1 MALIT
6 LTGLSFSYATH
17 PVLNNVSLSILPGQ
31 RLVILGGNG
40 SGKTTLAHLLAGWLN
55 DDQPG
60 PGAMTTGGRSWSEL
74 SLTER
79 VTTVQFVGQIPMRHL
94 SGRAFS
100 VREEIA
106 FGLENLNLPV
116 SRIRQR
122 VDSVL
127 ESCRLDALAERNP
140 FTLSG
145 GEQQRLLI
153 ACALALQPAILVL
166 DEPLTNLDPEA
177 RTLLVTVLRA
187 LPPETTIIQFET
199 NPDYALHTGD
209 SFAFLHDGRI
219 VREGG
224 ARDVLFDPLL
234 AGVLGLPSVTAAW
247 LEASPQ
253 RAQADPQTWPLRIK
267 DFHAI
272 RGSAA

>member
-6 LTGLSFSYATH
+6 LSGVSFSYATQ
-17 PVLNNVSLSILPGQ
+17 PVLNNVSLSIRPGQ

-40 SGKTTLAHLLAGWLN
+40 SGKTTLAHLLAGWLSEE
-55 DDQPG
+55 QPG
-60 PGAMTTGGRSWSEL
+60 HGHMTVDGKSWSER

-116 SRIRQR
+116 HRIRQR
-122 VDSVL
+122 VTSVL
-127 ESCRLDALAERNP
+127 DSCRLDALAERDP

-177 RTLLVTVLRA
+177 RALLVTVLRT
-187 LPPETTIIQFET
+187 LPPDTTIIQFET

-209 SFAFLHDGRI
+209 SFAFLHDGTI
-219 VREGG
+219 VQQGG
-224 ARDVLFDPLL
+224 ARDVLFDPLVVS
-234 AGVLGLPSVTAAW
+234 VLGLPSVTAAW

-253 RAQADPQTWPLRIK
+253 RAQADQQTWPLSIN
-267 DFHAI
+267 DVHAMM
-272 RGSAA
+272 GSAA